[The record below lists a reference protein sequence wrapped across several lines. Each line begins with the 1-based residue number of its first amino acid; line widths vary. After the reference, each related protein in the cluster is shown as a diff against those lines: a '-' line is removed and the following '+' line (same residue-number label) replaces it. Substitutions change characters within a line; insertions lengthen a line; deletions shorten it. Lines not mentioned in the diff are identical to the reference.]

1 MPKTVRNK
9 YYEYLTYEKLLEA
22 HKKSRKGKGYRK
34 EIILFNLKQE
44 EYIMWLLEKLQ
55 TKTYKHGGYSVFYV
69 TEPKLRKIEKSR
81 YIDRIVHRWLVDN
94 FLEPAFV
101 PRFINRSYA
110 CLKNRGMHKACLDVQ
125 KAMRHC
131 KIIWNEYYILK
142 MDIAK
147 YFDNINK
154 EILFNIIKR
163 KIKDKDLLWLINEIL
178 YAQKREKGLEIGN
191 YTSQMFA
198 NIYLNEIDQYIK
210 HELKVKW
217 YFRYLDD
224 SVILVKTKEEAKEM
238 LEKIRNYLKENL
250 QLELNKKTQIFK
262 NKQGVNFCGYKI
274 NEYRLKIRDKGKR
287 KLKKKV
293 KVLKEKI
300 KQGEITSKEAKRYL
314 AGHMGYIKI
323 ADTYNLENKLFYR
336 DKSKG

>member
-1 MPKTVRNK
+1 M
-9 YYEYLTYEKLLEA
+9 
-22 HKKSRKGKGYRK
+22 
-34 EIILFNLKQE
+34 
-44 EYIMWLLEKLQ
+44 
-55 TKTYKHGGYSVFYV
+55 
-69 TEPKLRKIEKSR
+69 
-81 YIDRIVHRWLVDN
+81 
-94 FLEPAFV
+94 
-101 PRFINRSYA
+101 
-110 CLKNRGMHKACLDVQ
+110 DV
-125 KAMRHC
+125 
-131 KIIWNEYYILK
+131 
-142 MDIAK
+142 AK

-154 EILFNIIKR
+154 EILFNIIER
-163 KIKDKDLLWLINEIL
+163 KIKDEDLLWLINEIL

-191 YTSQMFA
+191 YTSQMVA
-198 NIYLNEIDQYIK
+198 NIYLNEVDQYIK

-224 SVILVKTKEEAKEM
+224 NVILVKTKKEAKEI
-238 LEKIRNYLKENL
+238 LEKIKIFLKENL

-287 KLKKKV
+287 KLKKKA

-323 ADTYNLENKLFYR
+323 ADTYNLENKLFYN
-336 DKSKG
+336 SQEN

>member
-1 MPKTVRNK
+1 MPKTIRNK
-9 YYEYLTYEKLLEA
+9 YYKYLTYEKLLEA

-34 EIILFNLKQE
+34 ETILFNLKQE

-81 YIDRIVHRWLVDN
+81 YIDRIVHRWIVDN

-101 PRFINRSYA
+101 PQFINNSYA

-131 KIIWNEYYILK
+131 KTIWNEYYILK
-142 MDIAK
+142 MDVAK

-154 EILFNIIKR
+154 ETLFNIIKR
-163 KIKDKDLLWLINEIL
+163 KIKDEDLLWLINEIL

-210 HELKVKW
+210 HKLKVKW

-224 SVILVKTKEEAKEM
+224 SVILVKSKKEAKEI
-238 LEKIRNYLKENL
+238 LEKIKVYLKEYL

-287 KLKKKV
+287 KLKKKI

-300 KQGEITSKEAKRYL
+300 KQGKITSKEAKRYL
-314 AGHMGYIKI
+314 AGHVGYIQI
-323 ADTYNLENKLFYR
+323 ADTYNLERKLFFYL
-336 DKSKG
+336 